1 MPLRYYP
8 LGVSWQQQ
16 PWAQSWIVPGPFPPE
31 AIPPTRYILAEH
43 PVSPPLLSDYGDGD
57 GAPGGL
63 PGGFLFG
70 AVVGWGLSW
79 LLSQR
84 R

>member
-1 MPLRYYP
+1 MGLQYYP

-16 PWAQSWIVPGPFPPE
+16 PWARSWVVPGPFPPE
-31 AIPPTRYILAEH
+31 AIPPTRYILAER
-43 PVSPPLLSDYGDGD
+43 PVSPPLLLGDDDG
-57 GAPGGL
+57 GAPGL
-63 PGGFLFG
+63 PGGFLLG